1 MKQFK
6 GKQLNLWLL
15 GTGILGFIHF
25 ACPYF
30 TYHRN
35 EGGLLGMI
43 LSGIL
48 ILTGLFP
55 EKIIPTVKK
64 LYQPHKKIW
73 NTLFLVIF
81 IIVSAEMVL
90 MIRGAQEQEMGRN
103 DPVIVLGSDIKPD
116 GTPTEMV
123 VNRLERACQYLED
136 NPESIVIV
144 CDGILMKNGMTEAQ
158 AMKNWLVEH
167 GIEEKRIL
175 LEEKSLS
182 TKENL
187 ENAMQLLEDPAQEV
201 LISTNAFHQFRAQK
215 LAHDLGMNAKPL
227 TSPTPWYVV
236 PTYYLRELMA
246 IIAQFVL

>member
-6 GKQLNLWLL
+6 GKQLNLWFL

-30 TYHRN
+30 TYHKN

-48 ILTGLFP
+48 ILTGIYP

-64 LYQPHKKIW
+64 LYRAHKKTW
-73 NTLFLVIF
+73 NVLFLVIF
-81 IIVSAEMVL
+81 IIVTAEMTL
-90 MIRGAQEQEMGRN
+90 MIRGAQEQETGRN

-123 VNRLERACQYLED
+123 VNRLERACRYLED

-144 CDGILMKNGMTEAQ
+144 CDGIRMKNGMTEAQ
-158 AMKNWLVEH
+158 AMKNWLIGH

-187 ENAMQLLEDPAQEV
+187 ENARQLLEDPEQEV
-201 LISTNAFHQFRAQK
+201 LIATNAFHQYRAQK

-227 TSPTPWYVV
+227 TAPTPWYVV